1 MIRPLLLFLPFLSFV
16 NFSARVEKLDWHT
29 HAERESGGTA
39 AATVANATP
48 TTSNKEVE

>member
-29 HAERESGGTA
+29 HTHTRRSGGTA
-39 AATVANATP
+39 ATGECNIH
-48 TTSNKEVE
+48 NIQ